1 MDLPL
6 PVPPRTKLHYY
17 MFLKK
22 VSLLLTVFMS
32 WDSFLEVGGIILRVS
47 GWALHFFGVG
57 FILILDMVEY
67 RI

>member
-1 MDLPL
+1 M
-6 PVPPRTKLHYY
+6 KLHYF
-17 MFLKK
+17 MFLKEA
-22 VSLLLTVFMS
+22 SLFLTVFMS

-47 GWALHFFGVG
+47 EWELHFFGVG